1 MYYVTKKP
9 NTDDNKIYLSI
20 AIRAYAAS
28 LDATDHRV
36 AEFAVPGMKVEEEV
50 AESLVGFGIVNP
62 ILEKLCP
69 INSDLNILVR
79 LLSPLAVLK
88 TRI

>member
-1 MYYVTKKP
+1 MEIILESSLYYVLTSLYYVSRKP
-9 NTDDNKIYLSI
+9 NTDDDKIYLSI

-50 AESLVGFGIVNP
+50 AESLVGFGIVNAILQKLDAIIFP
-62 ILEKLCP
+62 I
-69 INSDLNILVR
+69 
-79 LLSPLAVLK
+79 
-88 TRI
+88 